1 MTNEQ
6 IETRFDLSSI
16 KVILLDI
23 GGILLTNGWGH
34 VARQVAA
41 EAFKL
46 DYAEMNKRHDLIFNI
61 YEEGRVTLD
70 DYLDTILFYEPRPFS
85 KEDFRQ
91 FMFQQSKPL
100 PIMLDWLIHWKAQH
114 PHLRV
119 LSLNNEPKELH
130 QHRVNHYDLRRLYDG
145 FVASCDVGLRKPDP
159 KIFEMAVGIA
169 GVQPHE
175 CLYIDDREVLVAAGR
190 KTGLQAWQHLNAEAT
205 IEFLQGL

>member
-6 IETRFDLSSI
+6 IENRFDLSSI

-23 GGILLTNGWGH
+23 GGVLLTNGWGH
-34 VARQVAA
+34 VARQAAA

-61 YEEGRVTLD
+61 YEEGRVTLN

-91 FMFQQSKPL
+91 CMFQQSKPL
-100 PIMLDWLIHWKAQH
+100 PIMLDWLIAWKAQR

-119 LSLNNEPKELH
+119 FSLNNEPKDLH
-130 QHRVNHYDLRRLYDG
+130 QHRVDHFNLKRLYDG

-159 KIFEMAVGIA
+159 KIFQMAVGIA

-175 CLYIDDREVLVAAGR
+175 CLYIDDREVLVMAGR
-190 KTGLQAWQHLNAEAT
+190 KTGLQAWQHQSVEAT
-205 IEFLQGL
+205 TAFLQTL